1 VAALATGNGWTITL
15 QDFDALNQE
24 VQDIW
29 NQNAAFWDEQMGE
42 EGNTWHKE
50 LIRPAVERLLKLKPG
65 ELVLDVACG
74 NGLFSRHMAHL
85 GAQVVATDFSE
96 KLIELAKA
104 RTTKHAERIEY
115 RVIDA
120 TNEEQLLTLGK
131 RRFDAA
137 VCNMAIM
144 DMSSITPLLSALS
157 QLLKA
162 NGRFVFSIPHPC
174 FNNGSTLVA
183 EQQDKEG
190 EFITTYAVKVA
201 KYLGGT
207 PKKGVAI
214 IGQPAKQYYFDRP
227 LHVLF
232 NACFDVGFVLDGL
245 EEPAFEKPKE
255 SKLALKWSD
264 LREIPP
270 ILAARLRLTTHVLPQ

>member
-1 VAALATGNGWTITL
+1 MNTEHPS
-15 QDFDALNQE
+15 QDFTTLNQE

-29 NQNAAFWDEQMGE
+29 NQNAAFWDEQMGH
-42 EGNTWHKE
+42 EGNVWHRE

-65 ELVLDVACG
+65 ELALEVACG
-74 NGLFSRHMAHL
+74 NGLFSRHMAQL

-104 RTTKHAERIEY
+104 RTTEHPERIEY

-131 RRFDAA
+131 QRFDAA
-137 VCNMAIM
+137 VCNMSIM

-157 QLLKA
+157 QLLKV
-162 NGRFVFSIPHPC
+162 NGRFVFSILHPC
-174 FNNGSTLVA
+174 FNNSSTLVA

-207 PKKGVAI
+207 AKKGVAI
-214 IGQPAKQYYFDRP
+214 IGQPTTQYYFDRP

-232 NACFDVGFVLDGL
+232 NACFDVGFMLDGL

-255 SKLALKWSD
+255 SKLPLNWSSMP
-264 LREIPP
+264 EIPP
-270 ILAARLRLTTHVLPQ
+270 ILAARLRLTTHAFPQ